1 MTIDINR
8 HPCFNEKSR
17 HKFGR
22 VHLPVAPKCNIQ
34 CNFCNRKYDCAN
46 ETRPGVTSSVLSPR
60 EAVLYVEKLMEKLD
74 KLSVVGIAGP
84 GDPFA
89 NPEETMETLRLV
101 RKKYPEMILCLAS
114 NGFGI
119 LPYIKELAQLHVSHV
134 TITVNAITPEVGAK
148 VYAWAREGRV
158 IYRGEQAASLL
169 YTRQMEAI
177 RELKANSVLVKVNT
191 IMIPGVNDHCIDEIA
206 RRVKSQG
213 ADLFNIMPLYPV
225 EDTPFGVIEPPSPE
239 SVKAVKDKL
248 GDTIKLM
255 HHCTRCRA
263 DAAGMLGQDATEEI
277 ALCMQEAR
285 KLAERDAPYVAVA
298 SMEGMIVNQHLGEAS
313 KLWIFQQGE
322 NGQFELVGRR
332 DTPEKGSGDQR
343 WLDLANVLNDCRAI
357 VVSGI
362 GPRPRAVME
371 QMGLRVI
378 EGQVMIDEA
387 LRSIYSGTELKVR
400 KYEFSC
406 GKNCGGTGTGC
417 A

>member
-17 HKFGR
+17 HQFGR
-22 VHLPVAPKCNIQ
+22 VHLPVAPHCNIQ
-34 CNFCNRKYDCAN
+34 CNFCNRKFDCAN
-46 ETRPGVTSSVLSPR
+46 ETRPGVTSSVLTPR
-60 EAVLYVEKLMEKLD
+60 EAILYLDKMVEKMPKI
-74 KLSVVGIAGP
+74 SVVGIAGP

-89 NPEETMETLRLV
+89 NPEQTMETLRLV
-101 RKKYPEMILCLAS
+101 RQKYPEMILCVAT
-114 NGFGI
+114 NGFGV
-119 LPYIKELAQLHVSHV
+119 LPYIKELAQLNVSHV
-134 TITVNAITPEVGAK
+134 TVTVNAITPEVGAK

-177 RELKANSVLVKVNT
+177 RALKANSVLVKVNT
-191 IMIPGVNDHCIDEIA
+191 IMIPGINDHCIDDIA

-225 EDTPFGVIEPPSPE
+225 ADTPFESLGSPTPE
-239 SVKAVKDKL
+239 AVKAAKDKV

-285 KLAERDAPYVAVA
+285 KLAERDAPHVAVA
-298 SMEGMIVNQHLGEAS
+298 SMEGMLVNQHLGEAD
-313 KLWIFQQGE
+313 KLWIFRKGE
-322 NGQFELVGRR
+322 NEQFELVGSRQ
-332 DTPEKGSGDQR
+332 TPEKGGGDQR
-343 WLDLANVLNDCRAI
+343 WLDLANLLTDCRAI

-362 GPRPRAVME
+362 GPRPKAILE

-378 EGQVMIDEA
+378 EGQVLIEEA
-387 LRSIYSGTELKVR
+387 LRAIYAGTPLKVR
-400 KYEFSC
+400 KQEFRC
-406 GKNCGGTGTGC
+406 GQSCGGTGNGC